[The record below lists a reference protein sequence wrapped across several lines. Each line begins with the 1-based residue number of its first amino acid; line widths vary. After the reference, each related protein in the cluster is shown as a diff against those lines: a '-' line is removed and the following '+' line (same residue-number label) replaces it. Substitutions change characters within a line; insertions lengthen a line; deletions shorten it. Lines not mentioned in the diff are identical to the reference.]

1 MRIDRNLNNQKY
13 LGTYHLGAGGSMEK
27 QQLTTGISTTSSA
40 MDEGSSKIYHLNRQ
54 SDQTLAVNSGKLLK
68 S

>member
-1 MRIDRNLNNQKY
+1 
-13 LGTYHLGAGGSMEK
+13 MEK